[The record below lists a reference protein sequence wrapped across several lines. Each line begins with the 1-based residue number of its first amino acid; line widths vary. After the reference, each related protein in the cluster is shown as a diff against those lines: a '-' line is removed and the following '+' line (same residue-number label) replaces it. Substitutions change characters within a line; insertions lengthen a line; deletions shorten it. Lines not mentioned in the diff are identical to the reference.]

1 MTTLIR
7 ASALTGFQSLVR
19 ELGEAPEILLRQF
32 NLPAE
37 DGENVEKFIP
47 HRSVVQLLEA
57 ASVRLGCADFGLRL
71 AEKQDIHI
79 LGPVAVIAKHSATA
93 GEAIESINKYM
104 HFYSPAI
111 RIGIDFH
118 TLPRHARLLFDMDL
132 KGIPNRTQAIELA
145 LGVAKNVMSLLTE
158 GHFTVES
165 VLFRHE
171 RLSPEAV
178 YEAHFG
184 ARALFDQDVNA
195 LVFKS
200 ELLERP
206 LDHRDPY
213 AKKMVADYLERS
225 IPHQSLDIRE
235 QVDILIARLLPT
247 MRCSLPI
254 IAEHLSLHER
264 TLQRQLAQAG
274 VVFEDLVDS
283 IRREHAE
290 NYLGISQMPMKQ
302 IAGLL
307 GYNGQSSFNRACL
320 RWFGAAPLQ
329 IRERLRGRE

>member
-1 MTTLIR
+1 MSTLIR
-7 ASALTGFQSLVR
+7 ASALTGFQSLVS
-19 ELGEAPEILLRQF
+19 ELGDSPEILLRKF

-37 DGENVEKFIP
+37 DAENVEKFIP
-47 HRSVVQLLEA
+47 HRSVVQMLEA
-57 ASVRLGCADFGLRL
+57 AAVRLNCPDFGLRL
-71 AEKQDIHI
+71 AERQDIHI
-79 LGPVAVIAKHSATA
+79 LGPLAVIAKHSATA

-111 RIGIDFH
+111 RVGIDFN
-118 TLPRHARLLFDMDL
+118 TLPRHARLLFEMDL
-132 KGIPNRTQAIELA
+132 KGLPNRRQAIELA
-145 LGVAKNVMSLLTE
+145 LGVAKNVMGLLTE
-158 GHFTVES
+158 GHFAVES
-165 VLFRHE
+165 VLFRHA
-171 RLSPEAV
+171 RLSPESV
-178 YEAHFG
+178 YLAHFG
-184 ARALFDQDVNA
+184 AKALFNQEVNA

-200 ELLERP
+200 TLLERP
-206 LDHRDPY
+206 LDHSDPY
-213 AKKMVADYLERS
+213 VKKMVADYLERE
-225 IPHQSLDIRE
+225 IPQQSLDIRE
-235 QVDILIARLLPT
+235 QVEILITRLLPT

-283 IRREHAE
+283 IRREQAE

-329 IRERLRGRE
+329 VREQLRNRK